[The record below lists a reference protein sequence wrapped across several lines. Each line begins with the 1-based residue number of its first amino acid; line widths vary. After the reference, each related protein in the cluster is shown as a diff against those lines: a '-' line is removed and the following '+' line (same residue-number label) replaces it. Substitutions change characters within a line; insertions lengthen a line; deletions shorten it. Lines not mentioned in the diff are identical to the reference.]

1 MSSSKMTRIQYPS
14 ATGPY
19 KVCLKNSVP
28 WHGASEARL
37 HISVGKPAVEGG
49 KLFAF
54 CEWAAERFPHSVLV
68 VSDTLQRF
76 NVMRETLADECLA
89 ASMCRNSGDE
99 WLRRNRVS
107 ISRLRNVEIL
117 RWDDALAKSDT
128 GMALTRLVEHY
139 DADTGFRNALDAW
152 VERFCS
158 RLESRG
164 AVSAETAKIAR
175 DYSRA
180 FLMEEL
186 AVFSWLCKPDG
197 VDVYPGTSMQD
208 VFAALHVHEDE
219 FFDAFR
225 RDRLLIDYE
234 RNKAC
239 SPLTFSVAA

>member
-1 MSSSKMTRIQYPS
+1 M
-14 ATGPY
+14 
-19 KVCLKNSVP
+19 P
-28 WHGASEARL
+28 WHGAPEARL

-54 CEWAAERFPHSVLV
+54 CEWAAERFPHTVLV

-117 RWDDALAKSDT
+117 RWDDALAKSET
-128 GMALTRLVEHY
+128 GTALTRLVEHY
-139 DADTGFRNALDAW
+139 AADAGFRSALDAW
-152 VERFCS
+152 VERFCA
-158 RLESRG
+158 RLECRG
-164 AVSAETAKIAR
+164 VVNDETARIAR

-186 AVFSWLCKPDG
+186 AVFSWLSRRTG
-197 VDVYPGTSMQD
+197 VDVYPGTSIQE
-208 VFAALHVHEDE
+208 VFAALRVQEDG

-234 RNKAC
+234 RNKAY
-239 SPLTFSVAA
+239 SPLTFSAAA